1 MKKNKFIHTIQHNEH
16 DCGLACVSS
25 LLRYYGFNYG
35 IDYLRDLMV
44 DKKGYSLKDLTFLLG
59 NFKGITY
66 KSLRINEE
74 KLKEALNYI
83 KKPSIALIERDGEK
97 HYIVIYSIKG
107 NKLVISDP
115 LKNKISTMLIKDFS
129 NVFSGVLLV
138 VESVDQN
145 KNDIFNQR
153 YNKANLFKGVL
164 KENKF
169 LFTLTFI
176 LSVLVVGIAI
186 ILSFFVK
193 FLTDLVIPMRL
204 DTTLIQFS
212 LVFLVINFV
221 KVLFDYIRNYFV
233 VRISYN
239 LDKGLAEKYFDKIVN
254 LPIKF
259 FENRD
264 DGEIISRFRDSHYI
278 RNAFSVNVV
287 TGILDIFII
296 LGISV
301 FLYRMNDVLF
311 FTVLVPVLLL
321 TLCAIMFY
329 EILNKRS
336 RELMVNEA
344 KTTSFLVPFIKNMP
358 TIYSF
363 NKEKYFLDSFDVF
376 FKKQI
381 NSALKEFKTVNINNA
396 VRLLIHSSF
405 SIIILWVGT
414 QQVLNDSITLG
425 TLLLINSLA
434 MFLLSS
440 LERLISLQPELQHAV
455 IATERFL
462 DIVDYPVFNAKD
474 TKKIPNIHD
483 IEFKGFNF
491 GYDNSNKVIE
501 NVNMKIFKNDRIL
514 LLGESGVGKST
525 LVKNLVKFYDV
536 SPFQILV
543 NGIDINKINTS
554 TLREKIIYLNENPF
568 LFKGTIREN
577 LCMGKKISSDEI
589 IAACEVAEIWDV
601 VSVLNDNLDFKLN
614 ENANNLSTGQK
625 QRLSLARAILH
636 NPEVLILDESLSNV
650 DLEKFERIHNNL
662 LKMNFTLIV
671 ISHTSQMLKN
681 YNRKF
686 VFKDKTLIEE
696 KEVVS

>member
-83 KKPSIALIERDGEK
+83 KKPSIALIEREGEK

-405 SIIILWVGT
+405 SSIILWVGT
-414 QQVLNDSITLG
+414 QQVLTDSITLG

-474 TKKIPNIHD
+474 TKKISNIHD

-536 SPFQILV
+536 PPFQILV